1 MAKPKIVATRV
12 KALLECYGK
21 SRKDVA
27 GVLGLSSEQA
37 VTNKYGRDSF
47 TAQDL
52 IKIADCCGVSLAFVD
67 ENGKAVITF
76 PPIEKE

>member
-1 MAKPKIVATRV
+1 MYNPKTVATRV
-12 KALLECYGK
+12 KALTEWHGK
-21 SRKDVA
+21 SREEITVA
-27 GVLGLSSEQA
+27 LGLSSKQA
-37 VTNKYGRDSF
+37 LSNKYGRDSF

-76 PPIEKE
+76 PAIEKQ